1 MRLSVIIVNYN
12 VKYFLEQC
20 LYSVTKA
27 MRNIE
32 GEIIVI
38 DNYSTDDSR
47 SFFQNKFKEVNFIW
61 NHSNVGFAKANNQAI
76 KMASGQYILFLNPD
90 TIIPEDCL
98 EKSIAF
104 ISSQKNN
111 GALGIKMLDGSGKFL
126 KESKRA
132 FPDPMTSLY
141 KLTGLAKL
149 FPHSKSFAKYHLGY
163 LDKNKNH
170 EVDVLAGAFIMI
182 PKKILD
188 EVTGFDEDFF
198 MYGEDIDLSFR
209 IQKAGFKNFYF
220 SESGIIHFKGEST
233 KKGSL
238 NYVKMFYK
246 AMSVFVKKHYGGS
259 RAGLFNVLIQAAI
272 LLRAGLA
279 AIARFLKWIGLPV
292 IDASIILMSF
302 YFIKFLWST
311 FIKREV
317 NYSPNMLIIAFP
329 VFTLLFLAS
338 SYFSGLYDGGFKQS
352 RLNKSTLIAVL
363 VILSV
368 YSLLPETLRF
378 SRGILLFG
386 SLTAFIIMTAIR
398 WVLLKGKIIVSG
410 AEDDETNQTI
420 VVGSGEEF
428 DEVNHLLEKSGKKE
442 RVLGRIETSE
452 SANGKAIGAFNNLT
466 EIIKLY
472 PVKEIIFCEGS
483 LSFKTIIDTIPHVPH
498 RVRIKF
504 FANGSH
510 TIIGSD
516 DKDSSGEFISK
527 EADYRLA
534 NAVYR
539 RTKSLFDI
547 SISMLFLLSF
557 PIHFILKKRPALF
570 IKNTIHVL
578 LRKKTW
584 IGYAVYEE
592 ALPFIKAG
600 IITTTGLPSF
610 LNRLP
615 KESLYATDKLY
626 AKHYHV
632 LHDLSLIWK
641 NYRFL
646 S

>member
-1 MRLSVIIVNYN
+1 
-12 VKYFLEQC
+12 
-20 LYSVTKA
+20 
-27 MRNIE
+27 
-32 GEIIVI
+32 
-38 DNYSTDDSR
+38 
-47 SFFQNKFKEVNFIW
+47 
-61 NHSNVGFAKANNQAI
+61 
-76 KMASGQYILFLNPD
+76 
-90 TIIPEDCL
+90 
-98 EKSIAF
+98 
-104 ISSQKNN
+104 
-111 GALGIKMLDGSGKFL
+111 
-126 KESKRA
+126 
-132 FPDPMTSLY
+132 
-141 KLTGLAKL
+141 
-149 FPHSKSFAKYHLGY
+149 
-163 LDKNKNH
+163 
-170 EVDVLAGAFIMI
+170 
-182 PKKILD
+182 
-188 EVTGFDEDFF
+188 
-198 MYGEDIDLSFR
+198 
-209 IQKAGFKNFYF
+209 
-220 SESGIIHFKGEST
+220 
-233 KKGSL
+233 
-238 NYVKMFYK
+238 
-246 AMSVFVKKHYGGS
+246 
-259 RAGLFNVLIQAAI
+259 
-272 LLRAGLA
+272 RAGLA

-452 SANGKAIGAFNNLT
+452 SANGKAIGAFNNLA

-539 RTKSLFDI
+539 RTKMLFDI

-600 IITTTGLPSF
+600 IVTTTGLPSF